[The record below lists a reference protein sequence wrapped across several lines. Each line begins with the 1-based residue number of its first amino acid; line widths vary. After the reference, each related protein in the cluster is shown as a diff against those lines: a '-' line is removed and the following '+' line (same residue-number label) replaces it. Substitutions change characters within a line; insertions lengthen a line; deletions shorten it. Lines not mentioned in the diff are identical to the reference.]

1 MEDIQ
6 VLLELIKNPAV
17 LVGFL
22 IALISFLW
30 EKFYKAKPSV
40 DPTLK
45 NYIKSINNPGYISPE
60 ARKKAK
66 QEKREKKKQ
75 EKIEKERLIKKYGEL
90 DGLLIFDGTISEK
103 EFLRKKKII
112 KKYGEDIGEKIFYKI
127 LFIDMTKDMV
137 IDALGNPSD
146 IKETV
151 TREKTTNKYYYH
163 PRKTRQSTTVYRL
176 EVTLENDVV
185 SGWKDL
191 E

>member
-1 MEDIQ
+1 M
-6 VLLELIKNPAV
+6 
-17 LVGFL
+17 
-22 IALISFLW
+22 
-30 EKFYKAKPSV
+30 
-40 DPTLK
+40 
-45 NYIKSINNPGYISPE
+45 
-60 ARKKAK
+60 
-66 QEKREKKKQ
+66 
-75 EKIEKERLIKKYGEL
+75 

-163 PRKTRQSTTVYRL
+163 PRKTRQSTTVYGL
-176 EVTLENDVV
+176 EVTLENDIV

>member
-1 MEDIQ
+1 MEEIQ
-6 VLLELIKNPAV
+6 YLLELIKDNLLMSV
-17 LVGFL
+17 
-22 IALISFLW
+22 SFLFGFILYFW
-30 EKFYKAKPSV
+30 VNYKTKQ
-40 DPTLK
+40 DEERK
-45 NYIKSINNPGYISPE
+45 RKE
-60 ARKKAK
+60 AGRKQKEENKKEK

-127 LFIDMTKDMV
+127 LFIDMTKEMV